1 MSKEG
6 AVLQDC
12 VASAL
17 VRVLTINLLS
27 SILSMISPPPVSSTL
42 TIRLMLALPRR
53 EPGDVINDC
62 KVHFLDEIY
71 QMEKPGARPLSA
83 ADGPFKRT

>member
-1 MSKEG
+1 MSKVEG
-6 AVLQDC
+6 GYARLYGFSVL
-12 VASAL
+12 AL
-17 VRVLTINLLS
+17 VLTINMLPF
-27 SILSMISPPPVSSTL
+27 ILSLISPPPVSS
-42 TIRLMLALPRR
+42 MSAPSRR

>member
-1 MSKEG
+1 METQL
-6 AVLQDC
+6 VLAP
-12 VASAL
+12 VSADNKHF
-17 VRVLTINLLS
+17 VF
-27 SILSMISPPPVSSTL
+27 ILSINSPLPIFALTVLLMSTL
-42 TIRLMLALPRR
+42 SRR